1 MILFDLCYLAGRLDI
16 SSNKACSEAMHTFIN
31 KILKYGLLLHT
42 QNPNINSIP
51 KEVGHY
57 DTKRFSK
64 QLQAIGKEEFQSTL
78 KLCKSI
84 RYINLAVDAGTVLQY
99 HCLHSL
105 ITNPYYNQFPRLLET
120 YEIKIAY
127 TAEQYSEY
135 FSIVTSQLIELGI
148 QICGIVI
155 DNLPVQVKGLN
166 DWITNN
172 QDNRVRAIVHVPCL
186 AHSLNLV
193 FTNTYKDN
201 YLLHKITNNIIEL
214 SSMLRTTEAINFIG
228 KIFPLPIKTRWFY
241 VCDIISFVFDNKN
254 EIESYM
260 LATKP
265 DLSEYIISNKIN
277 LLHQILY
284 PVRYLIL
291 IFEKTSAHLWQLVE
305 ATKKFQEMMNH
316 SWELIRNEDEE
327 WKELFKVIIA
337 RTLSRISTTCHDE
350 VITGY
355 VLSLNGRDEIRQ
367 IQHGMRGFNM
377 SNSVHSHGMLFP
389 DISNQYQLDSHEENV
404 NVDQFDDEI
413 VTTRVNVDKIE
424 EIMNNQLNDDQNCL
438 QWNTHKQV
446 FEDLME
452 RNIEDLLNINIYH
465 DKYAIALK
473 TLQSHSDLLYN
484 IDHETVKNMFD
495 TFLFENDQNLIF
507 LQDQSKSPNDFWR
520 DAHSLDDWK
529 IFSEIALHFI
539 TFPCSEADVERLFS
553 AQKTI
558 MGKSMTNINSEVL
571 EARVRL
577 HGKQSLPD

>member
-1 MILFDLCYLAGRLDI
+1 MNIRKSKTQIPIGWTPVYRNNKRYYRCPKLQKTLNEEVRRCSYTCRKYLISNGHKCRFDIPEAHDTINEREKHFIQIKSIEAINELILFDLCYLAGRLDI

-64 QLQAIGKEEFQSTL
+64 QLQAISKEEFQSTL

-105 ITNPYYNQFPRLLET
+105 ITNPYYDQFPRLLET

-214 SSMLRTTEAINFIG
+214 SSMLRTTKAINFIG
-228 KIFPLPIKTRWFY
+228 KICPLPIKTRWFY

-404 NVDQFDDEI
+404 NVDNSMMKSSPQE
-413 VTTRVNVDKIE
+413 
-424 EIMNNQLNDDQNCL
+424 
-438 QWNTHKQV
+438 
-446 FEDLME
+446 LMS
-452 RNIEDLLNINIYH
+452 I
-465 DKYAIALK
+465 K
-473 TLQSHSDLLYN
+473 
-484 IDHETVKNMFD
+484 
-495 TFLFENDQNLIF
+495 
-507 LQDQSKSPNDFWR
+507 SK
-520 DAHSLDDWK
+520 
-529 IFSEIALHFI
+529 
-539 TFPCSEADVERLFS
+539 
-553 AQKTI
+553 
-558 MGKSMTNINSEVL
+558 KS
-571 EARVRL
+571 
-577 HGKQSLPD
+577 